1 MPYYVWTVLAQ
12 WPAADRALR
21 CVAYGA
27 VFYWITFVH
36 ELYAYNG
43 NIKEKPA
50 LCEQQSLLATNEAH
64 LQSMGEQSINVLNL
78 QLF

>member
-27 VFYWITFVH
+27 VFAFSDGLPFAMEYSANFT
-36 ELYAYNG
+36 AYNG
-43 NIKEKPA
+43 DIKETPA
-50 LCEQQSLLATNEAH
+50 PSK
-64 LQSMGEQSINVLNL
+64 L
-78 QLF
+78 QLKAVDIQGISEDLFEVR